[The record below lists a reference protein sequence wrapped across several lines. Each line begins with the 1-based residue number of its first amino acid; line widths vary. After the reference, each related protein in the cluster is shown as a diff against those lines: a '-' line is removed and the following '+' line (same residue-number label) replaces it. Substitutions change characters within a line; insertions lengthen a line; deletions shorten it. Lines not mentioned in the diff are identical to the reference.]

1 MLSGVRVVELG
12 QILAAPFAAEIL
24 GDLGADVIK
33 VEKPKGGDDARGW
46 GPPYWEGDAA
56 LFHQMNRN
64 KRSLVLDL
72 KTPEGLRDIVELI
85 GTADV
90 FVHNLR
96 PGAAEALGLGAGAL
110 REKYPGLI
118 YADIGAFGHK
128 GPLHQR
134 PGYELLVQAFS
145 GVMSITG
152 EPGGMPVRTGPSIN
166 DLGTGMWAA
175 IGILAALNNRA
186 RTGEG
191 CLLQTSLF
199 ETALCWAGIP
209 IANHRASGSRPER
222 MGSGHPSVVPY
233 GAFPT
238 ATGPLIVAAGND
250 RLFERLAKALG
261 NPQWARDDRF
271 AKNDGR
277 VRARA
282 ELERLITGVLAQKS
296 RDDWI
301 ALFEAEGIPC
311 APIMEIPEVLA
322 HPQTHALEI
331 MQKTPGSEAIEL
343 VGLPLSINGKRP
355 GPRRPRLELG
365 ADTSDVL
372 QALRTD
378 QREERTGLETWSE
391 EKAWAGETTWAGN
404 ETSK

>member
-1 MLSGVRVVELG
+1 MALLSGVRVVELG

-33 VEKPKGGDDARGW
+33 VEKPNGGDDARGW

-64 KRSLVLDL
+64 KRSVILDL
-72 KTPEGLRDIVELI
+72 KTPQGVEDIVKLI

-96 PGAAEALGLGAGAL
+96 PGTAEALGLGAEVL
-110 REKYPGLI
+110 RKTHPRLI
-118 YADIGAFGHK
+118 YADIGAFGHT
-128 GPLHQR
+128 GPLNKR
-134 PGYELLVQAFS
+134 PGYELLLQAFS

-175 IGILAALNNRA
+175 IGILAALVNRA
-186 RTGEG
+186 KTGEG

-199 ETALCWAGIP
+199 ETALCWTGIP
-209 IANHRASGSRPER
+209 IANHLASGARPER

-233 GAFPT
+233 GTFPT
-238 ATGPLIVAAGND
+238 ATSPLIVAAGND
-250 RLFERLAKALG
+250 RLFERLAEALE
-261 NPQWARDDRF
+261 NPQWALDNRF
-271 AKNDGR
+271 ARNDGR

-282 ELERLITGVLAQKS
+282 ELENLIANALRLKP
-296 RDDWI
+296 RDEWI
-301 ALFEAEGIPC
+301 ALFEAKGIPC

-322 HPQTHALEI
+322 HPQTLALEI
-331 MQKTPGSEAIEL
+331 MQKTPDSAAIEL
-343 VGLPLSINGKRP
+343 VGFPLSINGKRP
-355 GPRRPRLELG
+355 KPRRPRLKLG

-372 QALRTD
+372 QALKSD
-378 QREERTGLETWSE
+378 
-391 EKAWAGETTWAGN
+391 
-404 ETSK
+404 